1 MPIEKM
7 TRSKMIQAL
16 KLLAELAEK
25 EHLYLELCIYGGSAL
40 MLAYDCRESSKDIDV
55 IMRPRDKAL
64 RLAQKV
70 AETLNLHEDWLN
82 DDVKMYLGEK
92 PALRQLVLDEVNSP
106 FLTLSVPTAGY
117 LLAMKALACR
127 RVLPGFK
134 GDIDDLSFLIKKMNI
149 RSVEEIQIHIDK
161 YFIDS
166 PLPAATVAFLED
178 LLIKIWGNTQH
189 A

>member
-7 TRSKMIQAL
+7 TRSRMIQAL
-16 KLLAELAEK
+16 KLLADLAEK
-25 EHLYLELCIYGGSAL
+25 EHLHLELCIYGGSAL
-40 MLAYDCRESSKDIDV
+40 MLVYNCRDSSKDIDV

-64 RLAQKV
+64 KLAEKV
-70 AETLNLHEDWLN
+70 AEILNLHEDWLN

-127 RVLPGFK
+127 RALPGFK
-134 GDIDDLSFLIKKMNI
+134 GDINDLTFLIKKMNI
-149 RSVEEIQIHIDK
+149 QSVKEIQIHIDK
-161 YFIDS
+161 YFMDS
-166 PLPAATVAFLED
+166 PLPATTVAFLED
-178 LLIKIWGNTQH
+178 LLTKIWSKEKH